1 MPFLEIDDVSVTYG
15 RSNRFTRRTDT
26 SHVAVDHVS
35 LTAERRQIVG
45 VVGESGSGK
54 SSLAKAAVG
63 LIVPQS
69 GEIRLG
75 GEVLPRKRP
84 VAVRR
89 RMQMVFQD
97 PSSAL
102 NPSLT
107 VGQVIVELL
116 RTGGMDRTRAR
127 ARAAELIDM
136 VGLSTSVLDV
146 KPGSLS
152 GGQRQRA
159 SIARALATNPEVIVA
174 DEPTSALDVS
184 VQATVLNLLRGL
196 AESLGLAVLFIT
208 HDLGVVRR
216 LCNDVAVMQ
225 KGRVVEHG
233 PTASVFESPADP
245 YTRQLL
251 ASIPTISAVTG
262 S

>member
-1 MPFLEIDDVSVTYG
+1 MPMLEIDDVSVTYG
-15 RSNRFTRRTDT
+15 RASRFARRGGAT
-26 SHVAVDHVS
+26 HLAVDHVS
-35 LTAERRQIVG
+35 LQVMPGQIVG

-54 SSLAKAAVG
+54 SSLAKAVVG
-63 LIVPQS
+63 LITPQS
-69 GEIRLG
+69 GQIRLG
-75 GEVLPRKRP
+75 GEVLPARRP
-84 VAVRR
+84 HDVRR

-107 VGQVIVELL
+107 VGQVVVELL
-116 RTGGMDRTRAR
+116 QIGGMDRSAARLRAVD
-127 ARAAELIDM
+127 LIDM
-136 VGLSTSVLDV
+136 VGLSANALDAR
-146 KPGSLS
+146 PGSLS

-159 SIARALATNPEVIVA
+159 SIARALATGPEVIVA

-184 VQATVLNLLRGL
+184 VQATVLNLLREL

-225 KGRVVEHG
+225 KGRVVERG
-233 PTASVFESPADP
+233 PTVSVFDAPTDP
-245 YTRQLL
+245 YTRELL
-251 ASIPTISAVTG
+251 ASIPTLPDFVVR
-262 S
+262 

>member
-1 MPFLEIDDVSVTYG
+1 M
-15 RSNRFTRRTDT
+15 
-26 SHVAVDHVS
+26 S

-54 SSLAKAAVG
+54 SSLAKAVVG
-63 LIVPQS
+63 LIEPQS

-75 GEVLPRKRP
+75 GEVLPLKRP
-84 VAVRR
+84 VEVRR

-107 VGQVIVELL
+107 VGQAIVELL
-116 RTGGMDRTRAR
+116 RRGGMDRTAAR
-127 ARAAELIDM
+127 TRAAELIDM
-136 VGLSTSVLDV
+136 VGLSSSTLDA
-146 KPGSLS
+146 KPMALS

-159 SIARALATNPEVIVA
+159 SIARALATDPEVIVA

-216 LCNDVAVMQ
+216 LCDDVAVMH
-225 KGRVVEHG
+225 KGRVVERG
-233 PTASVFESPADP
+233 PTAAIFEAPADP
-245 YTRQLL
+245 YTQQLL
-251 ASIPTISAVTG
+251 ASMPTLSRRTTC
-262 S
+262 